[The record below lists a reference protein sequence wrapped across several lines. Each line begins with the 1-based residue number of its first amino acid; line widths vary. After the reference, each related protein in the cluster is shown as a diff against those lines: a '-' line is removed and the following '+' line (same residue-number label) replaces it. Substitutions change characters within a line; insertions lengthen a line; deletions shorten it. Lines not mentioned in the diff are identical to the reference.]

1 MQDSLDKAGRDIKIY
16 NTTQPETGYGIQVI
30 QGEHKFAVPE
40 DYNWTS
46 WIFGPIVMDALT
58 AVMQNEL
65 HIDLRFNT
73 AGVQLVQDAS
83 AV

>member
-1 MQDSLDKAGRDIKIY
+1 MCIRDR
-16 NTTQPETGYGIQVI
+16 PETGYGIQVI

-58 AVMQNEL
+58 ACL
-65 HIDLRFNT
+65 LYT
-73 AGVQLVQDAS
+73 S
-83 AV
+83 

>member
-46 WIFGPIVMDALT
+46 WIFGSYRHGCPHRCNAERTPYRSSL
-58 AVMQNEL
+58 
-65 HIDLRFNT
+65 
-73 AGVQLVQDAS
+73 
-83 AV
+83 